1 LQKAVAEWDAKE
13 GQYFDSNGK
22 PHSLKVFAATVRVPY
37 DTFKHYV
44 CKEKDK
50 CRMIGKSVGMKPLLP
65 EAQQK
70 FICDS
75 TFCWHGWANNRKSP
89 AETIDLIQDINPD
102 LNWKQA
108 S

>member
-1 LQKAVAEWDAKE
+1 MTASVPPNP
-13 GQYFDSNGK
+13 G
-22 PHSLKVFAATVRVPY
+22 PHL
-37 DTFKHYV
+37 
-44 CKEKDK
+44 
-50 CRMIGKSVGMKPLLP
+50 GMKPLLP

-70 FICDS
+70 FICD
-75 TFCWHGWANNRKSP
+75 TLYWHDWANNMKSP

>member
-1 LQKAVAEWDAKE
+1 LKPENKKILQKAVAEWDAKE

-50 CRMIGKSVGMKPLLP
+50 RCMIGKSVGTWSRIAWF
-65 EAQQK
+65 ESGQ
-70 FICDS
+70 
-75 TFCWHGWANNRKSP
+75 NRSLF
-89 AETIDLIQDINPD
+89 AFLQAADL
-102 LNWKQA
+102 
-108 S
+108 